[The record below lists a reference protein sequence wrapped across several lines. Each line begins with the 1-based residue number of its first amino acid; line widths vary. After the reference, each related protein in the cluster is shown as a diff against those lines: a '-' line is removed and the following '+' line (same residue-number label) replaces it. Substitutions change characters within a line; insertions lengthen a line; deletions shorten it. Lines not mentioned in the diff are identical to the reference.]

1 MLPKHS
7 KKFVGLFNVPRSNE
21 KVSIY
26 MEHYRLSLR
35 FYILLCLVLFVGWL
49 FFEIQTD
56 IALEPYTLY
65 YYAYFILQR

>member
-26 MEHYRLSLR
+26 MEHYHLSLR
-35 FYILLCLVLFVGWL
+35 FYILLFCLLVGWL